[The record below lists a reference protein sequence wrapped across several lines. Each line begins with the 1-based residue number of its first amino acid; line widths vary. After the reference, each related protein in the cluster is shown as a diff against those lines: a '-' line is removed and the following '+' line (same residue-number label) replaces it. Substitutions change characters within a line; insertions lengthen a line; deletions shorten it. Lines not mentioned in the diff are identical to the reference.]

1 MSAQKD
7 PRRQLQGQES
17 RAMGK
22 LFEER
27 IDASFA
33 YYKAQGF
40 ALVEKTPEPIKVLS
54 KPDKYQRFMA
64 CFTKSAQPDYKG
76 TIKGGRTVVFEAKF
90 TWGVEQRIN
99 QDAVTRGKDGRDGQ
113 WEYLDRQEA
122 LGARCYILAGFLS
135 GAVYRV
141 PWDVWR
147 NMKAIYGRKY
157 VTEADLEQYRVG
169 ESWNKTLFLL
179 G

>member
-7 PRRQLQGQES
+7 PRRQLQGQKS

-54 KPDKYQRFMA
+54 KPDKNQRFMA

-90 TWGVEQRIN
+90 TWGAAQRIN
-99 QDAVTRGKDGRDGQ
+99 QDAVSRGKNGQDGQ
-113 WEYLDRQEA
+113 WEYLDRQND